1 MTDAT
6 SPTQIAA
13 PASPNRGDEL
23 APPPPTS
30 EKASPPSAQ
39 ARLESSRALLQRELI
54 EIVHPP
60 PKAAGSG
67 LGAKLVSAVKDIPG
81 AAVVIDT
88 AKGWW
93 QDHGRAARL
102 TGQASQA
109 LLRPMAKRYPGSMIG
124 AAVAVGAVLVLLR
137 PWRLLFRPKFL
148 FAVGALVA
156 TQAIKGR

>member
-6 SPTQIAA
+6 SATQMVAPTSYRADK
-13 PASPNRGDEL
+13 PV
-23 APPPPTS
+23 PPPPAP
-30 EKASPPSAQ
+30 EKASPLSAQ
-39 ARLESSRALLQRELI
+39 ARLESSRSLLRRELT
-54 EIVHPP
+54 EIAHPP
-60 PKAAGSG
+60 SKAAGAG

-93 QDHGRAARL
+93 QDHGSAARI